1 MPMYN
6 LIRYSKNYSKT
17 TASLW
22 NYHRD
27 KPNSGALRDKNY
39 SIRCSKSFDYKTIV
53 IGRLAGNNTVKEVK
67 IAVPLTL
74 IWVDFLGA
82 CFELGRV

>member
-17 TASLW
+17 TASSW
-22 NYHRD
+22 NYYRD

-39 SIRCSKSFDYKTIV
+39 SIRCSKFFDYKTSV
-53 IGRLAGNNTVKEVK
+53 IGRLEGNNTVKEVK
-67 IAVPLTL
+67 IAVRLIL